1 MFIAV
6 IFELFPFLLTFF
18 VFTFSFSLI
27 LVIMD
32 TKNGDDEEFR
42 GVIKFMRAF
51 IQTFRTQLGD
61 LQIAEIDGN
70 LIRTLE
76 IIILWACWFF
86 NILIMCVIM
95 LNLLIAEVGAIYDR
109 VKKQRIATIYHTKS
123 YINQMIF

>member
-6 IFELFPFLLTFF
+6 IFELFPFFLTFF
-18 VFTFSFSLI
+18 VFTFQFSLI

-32 TKNGDDEEFR
+32 TKNGDDEEFK

-61 LQIAEIDGN
+61 LQIAQFEEDN
-70 LIRTLE
+70 HSLLE
-76 IIILWACWFF
+76 INIIWMSWFF

-109 VKKQRIATIYHTKS
+109 FKSQRIATIYHTKS